1 MKGMPNREK
10 YSKLKVTSIDDELF
24 MQNGWSIGFVSGQE
38 YC

>member
-24 MQNGWSIGFVSGQE
+24 LQNSLPTKII
-38 YC
+38 